1 MRQMVWNVIKTT
13 PWKYASGDY
22 LWLFFTTVINQ
33 TQWSHRIWQWP
44 ILSMRCA
51 FREIMVVLFMNWKQL
66 KYDVW
71 IQLHV
76 PWFSSGS
83 FQRRNRPLWL
93 LKGQSLFEWRCVEF
107 NLKGFDSWII
117 AGLHVLFNC
126 KQIVLLS
133 VPQHLNKYGNYNSY
147 EINKSLKLTP
157 SFDAILS
164 AHISAKSLPS
174 TPK

>member
-22 LWLFFTTVINQ
+22 LWLFFTTVIPDTMKSQNLTMANFVYEKCLQENQ
-33 TQWSHRIWQWP
+33 
-44 ILSMRCA
+44 
-51 FREIMVVLFMNWKQL
+51 
-66 KYDVW
+66 
-71 IQLHV
+71 
-76 PWFSSGS
+76 GS
-83 FQRRNRPLWL
+83 FIHELKTTEIRCMNTASCTMIPFRFISEKEQAIVA